1 MMKNLII
8 DAGSTKMDWVVLDGE
23 DVFKRFTTQGF
34 NPNYAEKQYFI
45 DILNGIDL
53 PKNDIREIYYYGSGC
68 LKAENAQLVG
78 MMLLQFFPNSV
89 PMVTN
94 DMMGAAHAVL
104 GHEKGIACILGTG
117 ANSCL
122 YNGSEIIDRAVSL
135 GYIVGDEGSGSYI
148 GRKLTRAYFYD
159 LMPPELKLSFKD
171 DYKLEI
177 SDFIDNVYHK
187 PEASKYF
194 AQFVKFAGKNRTHPY
209 IHQLLKDCFSDF
221 IKVFV
226 LRYENC
232 HLMPISFVG
241 SIAFYFQD
249 ILREALDS
257 KGFTMG
263 KVMQSPMDGL
273 IEYHVL

>member
-1 MMKNLII
+1 MKYLIV
-8 DAGSTKMDWVVLDGE
+8 DAGSTKIEWVLLDGG
-23 DVFKRFTTQGF
+23 DVIKRFTTQGF
-34 NPNYAEKQYFI
+34 NPNYSDKQHFI
-45 DILNGIDL
+45 DILNNVAL
-53 PKNDIREIYYYGSGC
+53 PKDDIRDIYYYGSGC
-68 LKAENAQLVG
+68 QKAENAQMVG
-78 MMLLQFFPNSV
+78 MMLQQYFPNSV

-122 YNGSEIIDRAVSL
+122 YDGVQIIDRAVSL

-148 GRKLTRAYFYD
+148 GRKLTRAHFYN
-159 LMPPELKLSFKD
+159 LMPPELKLSFKE
-171 DYKLEI
+171 DYNLEI

-194 AQFVKFAGKNRTHPY
+194 AQFVKFADKNRAHPY

-226 LRYENC
+226 LRYEGC
-232 HLMPISFVG
+232 HLMPVSFVG

-257 KGFTMG
+257 EGLAMG
-263 KVMQSPMDGL
+263 EVMQSPVDGL
-273 IEYHVL
+273 IKFHKR